1 MKTVATA
8 LTSMTIVLA
17 LATSPSCAAD
27 QKPRF
32 SLVYDTK
39 ENSGLQIKCTET
51 TSAELTCDFKQI
63 SIFKKAKENELQKA
77 IEDARQQFKSA
88 PKDQPAFPKGCSEF
102 ENTLSYMRDGKAN
115 LSADVKA
122 NIDKMT
128 GRDRQDM
135 EQTTALIAAFCKN
148 PTEENLVNVAR
159 FTHQKD
165 AKTCK
170 ILTANFSQTFQR
182 VTADSWVSKEGP
194 DGLCGVVTISRLE
207 RVGAGS
213 TSFWVYTT
221 NRVVTN
227 KSSSTSPQI
236 CKSLEEGEHFFDWKG
251 GGDRF
256 LGCDY
261 IEMGF

>member
-1 MKTVATA
+1 MKTVITASAT
-8 LTSMTIVLA
+8 MIIMLA
-17 LATSPSCAAD
+17 LAILPSYAAD

-39 ENSGLQIKCTET
+39 ENSGLQIKCAET

-77 IEDARQQFKSA
+77 IEDARQQFRSA
-88 PKDQPAFPKGCSEF
+88 PKDQAFPQGCSEF
-102 ENTLSYMRDGKAN
+102 ENTLSYLRAGKAN
-115 LSADVKA
+115 LSADVKG
-122 NIDKMT
+122 NIDKLT

-135 EQTTALIAAFCKN
+135 EQTTALLVAFCKN
-148 PTEENLVNVAR
+148 QTEENLVNIAR
-159 FTHQKD
+159 LSHQRD

-170 ILTANFSQTFQR
+170 ILTANFSQTFER

-227 KSSSTSPQI
+227 KGSSTAPQF
-236 CKSLEEGEHFFDWKG
+236 CKSLDDGEHFFDWKG

-256 LGCDY
+256 VGCEY